1 MAPDMQLMDSNAN
14 ADEALKGSKFWSEF
28 INELSIDIPTWKD
41 LDGYAAE
48 PGQALLDLMMTYDAI
63 RCHNNW

>member
-41 LDGYAAE
+41 LDTITVYGFQNDRE
-48 PGQALLDLMMTYDAI
+48 FQ
-63 RCHNNW
+63 NSKF

>member
-14 ADEALKGSKFWSEF
+14 ANKALKGGKFWSEF

-41 LDGYAAE
+41 LDKVCCQTWSGSVR
-48 PGQALLDLMMTYDAI
+48 PNDDLQCYQVS
-63 RCHNNW
+63 